1 MSILPQNTVEENEIT
16 ERRYDTAGIRCLTLD
31 EQAAYRERM
40 VALWLKLCDGSR
52 TVKAAA
58 AIVGIPFSTLNRW
71 KKQPRPKST
80 RPHNVRNHD
89 DQEA

>member
-1 MSILPQNTVEENEIT
+1 MKQK
-16 ERRYDTAGIRCLTLD
+16 ERRYDTAGIRQLTLD

-40 VALWLKLCDGSR
+40 VTIWLNLCDDSR

-71 KKQPRPKST
+71 KKQPRPKSP
-80 RPHNVRNHD
+80 RPYIFRKKSNCLK
-89 DQEA
+89 A